1 MVTRCISAATDFGR
15 GQSLGQIKLKNGDDR
30 NKFCFFSR
38 IEKSYVLDK
47 KQRHIHEHQLQ

>member
-1 MVTRCISAATDFGR
+1 MVTRCISAAIDFGR
-15 GQSLGQIKLKNGDDR
+15 GQSLGQIKLKNGNDR

-47 KQRHIHEHQLQ
+47 KQHHIHEHQLQ